1 MKNLNEKFRDKDS
14 RKVGKLLEITT
25 KKKKRLQK
33 ILKGILYAEEEEY
46 PKSEKDLIRIV
57 VN

>member
-25 KKKKRLQK
+25 KKKRLQK

>member
-1 MKNLNEKFRDKDS
+1 MKNLYEKFRDKDS

-25 KKKKRLQK
+25 KKKKRLQM
-33 ILKGILYAEEEEY
+33 ILKGILYTEEEEY

-57 VN
+57 MN

>member
-1 MKNLNEKFRDKDS
+1 MKNLYEKFRDKDS

-25 KKKKRLQK
+25 KKRLQM

>member
-25 KKKKRLQK
+25 KKKKK
-33 ILKGILYAEEEEY
+33 T
-46 PKSEKDLIRIV
+46 SEDT
-57 VN
+57 